1 MNKENKHAHT
11 HKRIQESESLK
22 KGNGGSMSQFTS
34 STLLRQCL
42 ITSALCIIFRAVM
55 TKRINSPQVNA
66 RGTYVLLD

>member
-1 MNKENKHAHT
+1 MNKENKHVHT
-11 HKRIQESESLK
+11 HRRTQESENLK

-42 ITSALCIIFRAVM
+42 ITSALYIMFRTVT